1 MKSDRALARWRE
13 GEAVRLR
20 MEGLSYHNIAKAL
33 GYWTRSAAWKAVDR
47 ALRRTTTAN
56 VQQIRDQVLVD
67 TYILQERAWAEACAG
82 KLGAFDRS
90 LRALD
95 QRARIA
101 GIYREGTP
109 DWEGVK
115 QPVQRES
122 QPRSRSTWTEPVDEL
137 KPYGLDDESG
147 VGGLDD
153 PNPFVVLKD
162 REY

>member
-1 MKSDRALARWRE
+1 
-13 GEAVRLR
+13 
-20 MEGLSYHNIAKAL
+20 
-33 GYWTRSAAWKAVDR
+33 
-47 ALRRTTTAN
+47 
-56 VQQIRDQVLVD
+56 
-67 TYILQERAWAEACAG
+67 
-82 KLGAFDRS
+82 
-90 LRALD
+90 
-95 QRARIA
+95 
-101 GIYREGTP
+101 
-109 DWEGVK
+109 VK